1 MPRPSPSD
9 RWRWSITPFSI
20 ARMPVRVHV
29 SVLFVLL
36 MLRPYVLSPLAWL
49 TWIVMV
55 ILHEVGHGLL
65 VRREG
70 GRVIELAVHGLGG
83 ECSYEGVNS
92 KEGLERVAW
101 GGVLA
106 QTVLLL
112 VVSTLLAFRVAV
124 PGSIAHVAIGVNL
137 WSIVFNLVPIAPLDG
152 ARAWP
157 LLARWWR
164 RAARKRSEKRRA
176 KERRERQTKEL
187 EQRNA
192 KLDELDKV
200 THTRDADEII
210 ARVTGISSDSD
221 R

>member
-1 MPRPSPSD
+1 
-9 RWRWSITPFSI
+9 
-20 ARMPVRVHV
+20 MPVRVHV

-49 TWIVMV
+49 TWIAMV
-55 ILHEVGHGLL
+55 VLHELGHGLL

-83 ECSYEGVNS
+83 ECSYEGVRS
-92 KEGLERVAW
+92 EEGLERVAW

-106 QTVLLL
+106 QGLLLL
-112 VVSTLLAFRVAV
+112 VVSALLALRVAV
-124 PGSIAHVAIGVNL
+124 PAPVAHVAIGVNL

-164 RAARKRSEKRRA
+164 RARRKRAEKQQA
-176 KERRERQTKEL
+176 KERRAREAKQL
-187 EQRNA
+187 EQRSA
-192 KLDELDKV
+192 ELDELDRV
-200 THTRDADEII
+200 TDTREADEII
-210 ARVTGISSDSD
+210 ARVTGITTDSD